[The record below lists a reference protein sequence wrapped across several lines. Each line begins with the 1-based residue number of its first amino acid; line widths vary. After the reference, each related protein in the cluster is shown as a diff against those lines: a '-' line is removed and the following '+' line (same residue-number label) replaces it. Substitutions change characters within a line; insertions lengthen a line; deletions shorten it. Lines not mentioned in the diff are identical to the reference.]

1 MWILPVH
8 CFFFLCQ
15 LNNPSSSKK
24 IGNVDKPYLRSDGCA
39 AQLSPFY
46 FSSIGCFHID
56 NITEWQFQE
65 RTLSVI
71 DGVRETIWGKVIIQ
85 VKSGWLSTK
94 AIKKFSESVS
104 KLLAKIDSL
113 YLSTDMML
121 EEPIYVKD
129 LQEWDTFFNFPELSS
144 DAELF
149 LRRDYQVSNQTV
161 CGVVESERNG
171 NKYSH
176 CGVNYV
182 NYTDQEWLQCPSCL
196 QWHYESCF
204 EKER

>member
-1 MWILPVH
+1 MWILPIH
-8 CFFFLCQ
+8 CFFFLRQ
-15 LNNPSSSKK
+15 LNKPSYSKK
-24 IGNVDKPYLRSDGCA
+24 IGNVDKAYLRSDGCT

-65 RTLSVI
+65 ITLNII
-71 DGVRETIWGKVIIQ
+71 DGVRETIWSKVIIQ

-94 AIKKFSESVS
+94 TIKKFSESVS
-104 KLLAKIDSL
+104 KLFAKIDSL

-129 LQEWDTFFNFPELSS
+129 LQEWDIFFNFSELSR

-149 LRRDYQVSNQTV
+149 LRRDYQVSN
-161 CGVVESERNG
+161 
-171 NKYSH
+171 
-176 CGVNYV
+176 
-182 NYTDQEWLQCPSCL
+182 
-196 QWHYESCF
+196 
-204 EKER
+204 

>member
-1 MWILPVH
+1 MWVLLIH
-8 CFFFLCQ
+8 CFFFLRQ
-15 LNNPSSSKK
+15 LNNPSYSKK
-24 IGNVDKPYLRSDGCA
+24 IGNVDKAFLRSDGYA

-65 RTLSVI
+65 RALNVI
-71 DGVRETIWGKVIIQ
+71 DGVRETIWSKVIIQ
-85 VKSGWLSTK
+85 VKYGWLSTK

-129 LQEWDTFFNFPELSS
+129 LQEWDTFFNFSELSS
-144 DAELF
+144 DAELL
-149 LRRDYQVSNQTV
+149 LRRDYQVTN
-161 CGVVESERNG
+161 
-171 NKYSH
+171 
-176 CGVNYV
+176 
-182 NYTDQEWLQCPSCL
+182 
-196 QWHYESCF
+196 
-204 EKER
+204 

>member
-1 MWILPVH
+1 MWILLIH
-8 CFFFLCQ
+8 CLFFLRQ
-15 LNNPSSSKK
+15 LNNPSYSKK
-24 IGNVDKPYLRSDGCA
+24 IGNVDKAHLRSDGCA

-65 RTLSVI
+65 RALNVI
-71 DGVRETIWGKVIIQ
+71 DGVREMTWSKVIIQ
-85 VKSGWLSTK
+85 VKSGWLPTK

-129 LQEWDTFFNFPELSS
+129 LQEWDTFFNFSELSS

-149 LRRDYQVSNQTV
+149 LRRDYQVSN
-161 CGVVESERNG
+161 
-171 NKYSH
+171 
-176 CGVNYV
+176 
-182 NYTDQEWLQCPSCL
+182 
-196 QWHYESCF
+196 
-204 EKER
+204 

>member
-1 MWILPVH
+1 M
-8 CFFFLCQ
+8 
-15 LNNPSSSKK
+15 
-24 IGNVDKPYLRSDGCA
+24 
-39 AQLSPFY
+39 
-46 FSSIGCFHID
+46 
-56 NITEWQFQE
+56 
-65 RTLSVI
+65 
-71 DGVRETIWGKVIIQ
+71 
-85 VKSGWLSTK
+85 KSGWLSTK

-129 LQEWDTFFNFPELSS
+129 LQEWDTFFNFSELSS

-182 NYTDQEWLQCPSCL
+182 NYTDQKWLQCPSCL

>member
-1 MWILPVH
+1 MWILLIH
-8 CFFFLCQ
+8 CLFFLRQ
-15 LNNPSSSKK
+15 LNNPSYSKK
-24 IGNVDKPYLRSDGCA
+24 IGNVDKAHLRSDGCA

-65 RTLSVI
+65 RALNVI
-71 DGVRETIWGKVIIQ
+71 DGVHETIWSKVIIQ
-85 VKSGWLSTK
+85 VESGWLSTK

-129 LQEWDTFFNFPELSS
+129 LQEWDTFFNFSELSS

-149 LRRDYQVSNQTV
+149 LRRDYQVSN
-161 CGVVESERNG
+161 
-171 NKYSH
+171 
-176 CGVNYV
+176 
-182 NYTDQEWLQCPSCL
+182 
-196 QWHYESCF
+196 
-204 EKER
+204 

>member
-1 MWILPVH
+1 
-8 CFFFLCQ
+8 
-15 LNNPSSSKK
+15 
-24 IGNVDKPYLRSDGCA
+24 
-39 AQLSPFY
+39 
-46 FSSIGCFHID
+46 
-56 NITEWQFQE
+56 
-65 RTLSVI
+65 
-71 DGVRETIWGKVIIQ
+71 
-85 VKSGWLSTK
+85 
-94 AIKKFSESVS
+94 
-104 KLLAKIDSL
+104 
-113 YLSTDMML
+113 MML

-129 LQEWDTFFNFPELSS
+129 LQEWDTFLNFSELSS

-182 NYTDQEWLQCPSCL
+182 DYTDQEWLQCHSCL
-196 QWHYESCF
+196 QWYHESCF